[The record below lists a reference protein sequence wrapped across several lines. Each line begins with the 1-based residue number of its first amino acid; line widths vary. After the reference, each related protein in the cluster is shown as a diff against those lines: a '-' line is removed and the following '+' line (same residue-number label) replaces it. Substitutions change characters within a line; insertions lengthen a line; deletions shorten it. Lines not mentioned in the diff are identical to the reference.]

1 MKRQTGRRR
10 HLNVV
15 RKETWM
21 RVKDPDALRRR
32 RLNCNYTQR
41 QLAFLVNKS
50 QNAISKLETGQMKTL
65 SEGFAIALAARLD
78 RDWEELFVLEEQEV
92 MPEVTHGACTTERNA
107 A

>member
-65 SEGFAIALAARLD
+65 SEGFAIALAAVSTATGRSSSCS
-78 RDWEELFVLEEQEV
+78 RS
-92 MPEVTHGACTTERNA
+92 MKSRPK
-107 A
+107 